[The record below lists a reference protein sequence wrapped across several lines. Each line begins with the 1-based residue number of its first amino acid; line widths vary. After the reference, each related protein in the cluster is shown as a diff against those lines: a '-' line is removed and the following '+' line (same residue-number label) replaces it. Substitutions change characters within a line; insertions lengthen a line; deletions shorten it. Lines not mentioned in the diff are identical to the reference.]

1 MTKDSPYTDEREFR
15 LLLWE
20 LDPKNANQERSG
32 KGVRVPVN
40 VEMLVE
46 RVFIN
51 PLNAGIPGDLLA
63 LLEQHKIPVDTSDLR
78 YK

>member
-1 MTKDSPYTDEREFR
+1 MFWK
-15 LLLWE
+15 
-20 LDPKNANQERSG
+20 LDPKNAQLEPSS

-40 VEMLVE
+40 VGMLVE

-51 PLNAGIPGDLLA
+51 PLKGAVPEDLLA
-63 LLEQHKIPVDTSDLR
+63 LLEQHKIPVDTSGLK